1 MPVDSAVQVA
11 VRIPELKPKHNM
23 NNSLNQHRPI
33 KLQGP
38 KALILEMDLSWSFMQ
53 GALRF
58 QSTIVS
64 LRRSIQTLLVEDGTE
79 ESWFRRGL
87 SDVHR
92 EASANRRTIC
102 KFHAKPDL
110 VSTGQRLSQSNC
122 WPRPGLPELAL
133 PAAALDG
140 RCIEA
145 WRNFWPGDLSCAK
158 WAKGKNTHQR
168 AQLR

>member
-1 MPVDSAVQVA
+1 
-11 VRIPELKPKHNM
+11 
-23 NNSLNQHRPI
+23 
-33 KLQGP
+33 
-38 KALILEMDLSWSFMQ
+38 MQ

-92 EASANRRTIC
+92 EASANRRTVC

-122 WPRPGLPELAL
+122 
-133 PAAALDG
+133 
-140 RCIEA
+140 
-145 WRNFWPGDLSCAK
+145 
-158 WAKGKNTHQR
+158 
-168 AQLR
+168 